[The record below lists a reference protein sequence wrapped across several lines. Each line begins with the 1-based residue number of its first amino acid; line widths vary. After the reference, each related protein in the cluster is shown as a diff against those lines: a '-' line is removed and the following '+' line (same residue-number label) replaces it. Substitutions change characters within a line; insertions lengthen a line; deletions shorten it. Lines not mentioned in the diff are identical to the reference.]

1 MKYGISFDW
10 KIVRTC
16 WCRRSTWSLY
26 CSGTTSGGASRT
38 SGTAAMFQTRG
49 SGGWVFKGLGHG
61 VTLEPKWHGH
71 FGNYIDNTLLALHK
85 FQAKKQ
91 VFPNRTENDR
101 NGNSSNCIR
110 RPGPFAMQ
118 LALRLCF
125 CLMPIASI
133 STSSQKIR
141 NAVVVSHVK
150 IHPNRRSGDTTTP
163 HRRMEPERR
172 LFPPLPRCKTLTAE
186 EGGSPNGSLD

>member
-1 MKYGISFDW
+1 MGACPHGAPYARYNLGQQNTTGMYLIHFKATFGIS
-10 KIVRTC
+10 R
-16 WCRRSTWSLY
+16 
-26 CSGTTSGGASRT
+26 
-38 SGTAAMFQTRG
+38 
-49 SGGWVFKGLGHG
+49 
-61 VTLEPKWHGH
+61 
-71 FGNYIDNTLLALHK
+71 YIDNTLLALHK

-91 VFPNRTENDR
+91 VFPNRIENDR

-172 LFPPLPRCKTLTAE
+172 LFPPPPSVQDANRGR
-186 EGGSPNGSLD
+186 GGQS